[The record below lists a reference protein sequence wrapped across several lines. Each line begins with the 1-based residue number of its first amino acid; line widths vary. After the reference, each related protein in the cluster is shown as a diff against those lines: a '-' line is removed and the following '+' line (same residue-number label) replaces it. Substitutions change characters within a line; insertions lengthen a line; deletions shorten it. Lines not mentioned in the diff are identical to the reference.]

1 MELTQDQI
9 KEMIYTYLPEI
20 IQKDIKI
27 RNFIIEITKDK
38 YPDKDRTEDR
48 FDRMFD
54 ELKSL
59 RIEHQDKWEKFQLI
73 QDKKWEDFQLKQDK
87 KWEDFQLKQDKK
99 WEGFQLKQDKKWE
112 GFQLKQDK
120 KWEENKREFDRVHE
134 EIMANAKKVD
144 RSIGALGSRWGM
156 KSEASFRNALAGIL
170 EMSFDVQV
178 INVNEYDH
186 DGKVFGHPDQVELD
200 IIVKN
205 GLLIICELK
214 SSISK
219 SDMYI
224 FDRKVL
230 FYETKHNRKA
240 SRKIVI
246 SPMINPGAE
255 AVAKRLNIEVFSDSI
270 DVKTL

>member
-59 RIEHQDKWEKFQLI
+59 RIEHHDKWEKFQLI

-99 WEGFQLKQDKKWE
+99 WE
-112 GFQLKQDK
+112 
-120 KWEENKREFDRVHE
+120 ENKREFDRIHE

-156 KSEASFRNALAGIL
+156 KSESSFRNALAGIL
-170 EMSFDVQV
+170 EVSFDVQV